1 MIKNRI
7 TKINLILTTF
17 YVMFSCEDPSSIVEP
32 FPIAEINFDYLQ
44 WYNKLFI
51 SARVSQR
58 YMNSSLDS
66 VEVLWNG
73 TDANNT
79 YDTLRL
85 YDDGMNG
92 DILAI
97 DNIFSRKV
105 LNSDSIITNVIPKG
119 AKDSVFLSIQGMF
132 KDRLIK
138 SELEFFILGNIRPSI
153 DSITYAP
160 VIEKPLQSSNGGALN
175 TIKFTVSASVF
186 DANGYNDVKRVFFR
200 SYHVEKDSMMNNGAP
215 ILLLDDGYKE
225 DSATGEVNDLGD
237 KRKNDSTYSRIIS
250 ISEEAIIGTYHWIF
264 EAQDKSNAYSD
275 TVKRTVVVK

>member
-1 MIKNRI
+1 MNNKLKNSYFI
-7 TKINLILTTF
+7 LAVSILI
-17 YVMFSCEDPSSIVEP
+17 FSCEDPSSKVEP
-32 FPIAEINFDYLQ
+32 FPITEINFDYLQ
-44 WYNKLFI
+44 GSNKLFI
-51 SARVSQR
+51 SALVSQR
-58 YMNSSLDS
+58 YMNASLDS

-73 TDANNT
+73 ISANNA

-85 YDDGMNG
+85 YDDGKNG

-105 LNSDSIITNVIPKG
+105 PNSDLIIKNVIPKE
-119 AKDSVFLSIQGMF
+119 AKDSVFLSIQGFF

-138 SELEFFILGNIRPSI
+138 SESEFFILGNIRPSI
-153 DSITYAP
+153 DSIEYVP
-160 VIEKPLQSSNGGALN
+160 VIEKPMQGSNGGALN
-175 TIKFTVSASVF
+175 TIKFTVSASVY

-200 SYHVEKDSMMNNGAP
+200 SYHVELDSMMNNGTP
-215 ILLLDDGYKE
+215 ILLLDDGYRE
-225 DSATGEVNDLGD
+225 DSASGVNGLGD

-250 ISEEAIIGTYHWIF
+250 ISEKAIIGTYHWIF